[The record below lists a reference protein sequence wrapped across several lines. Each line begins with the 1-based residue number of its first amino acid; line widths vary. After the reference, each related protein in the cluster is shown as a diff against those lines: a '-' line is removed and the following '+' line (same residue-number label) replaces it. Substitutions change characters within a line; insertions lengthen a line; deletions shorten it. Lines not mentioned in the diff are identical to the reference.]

1 MTTESTVLIL
11 GASRGLGLAMAEE
24 WLRRDARVIATQRS
38 ASRELSELQRRYP
51 ASLEIESVDIVE
63 AASVRALRERLGA
76 RRIDVLFV
84 NAGICKAREETPST
98 VDERDFVDMMLT
110 NALGPVRAIEL
121 LEDLVPADGVIAVMS
136 SELGSIAGNPARPHS
151 IC

>member
-51 ASLEIESVDIVE
+51 ASLEIETVE

-84 NAGICKAREETPST
+84 NAGICKAREKTPST
-98 VDERDFVDMMLT
+98 VDDWEFVEMML
-110 NALGPVRAIEL
+110 
-121 LEDLVPADGVIAVMS
+121 
-136 SELGSIAGNPARPHS
+136 
-151 IC
+151 